1 MSLVRWSISGKVS
14 PESGPAIFQVPGLTI
29 KRTRSGQPHQFDLVA
44 SVQVIDVLISTD
56 DGQEKHKT

>member
-1 MSLVRWSISGKVS
+1 VSLVSWSISGKVS
-14 PESGPAIFQVPGLTI
+14 PDSSFAIFQVLGLTI